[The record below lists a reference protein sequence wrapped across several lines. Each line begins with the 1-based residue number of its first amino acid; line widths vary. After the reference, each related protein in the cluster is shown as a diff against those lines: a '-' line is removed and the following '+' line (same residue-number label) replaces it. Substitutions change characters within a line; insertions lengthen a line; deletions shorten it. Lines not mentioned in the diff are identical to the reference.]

1 MTMSTLQKLR
11 GDLMLRVP
19 TLGQTLTLYRQG
31 ARLALFSFFAT
42 VVLCNLPW
50 RLIPTV
56 GEILQVLVAAVGF
69 YFSAALIGSLTPND
83 VDADTASR
91 RWL

>member
-1 MTMSTLQKLR
+1 
-11 GDLMLRVP
+11 MLRVP
-19 TLGQTLTLYRQG
+19 TLRRTLTLYRQG

-50 RLIPTV
+50 RLIPAV
-56 GEILQVLVAAVGF
+56 GEILQMLVAAVGF
-69 YFSAALIGSLTPND
+69 YLSAALISSLTPND

>member
-1 MTMSTLQKLR
+1 MTTLQQLR
-11 GDLMLRVP
+11 GDSMLRVP
-19 TLGQTLTLYRQG
+19 TLRRTLTLYRQG

-50 RLIPTV
+50 RLIPAV
-56 GEILQVLVAAVGF
+56 GEILQMLVAAVGF
-69 YFSAALIGSLTPND
+69 YLSAALISSLTPND

>member
-1 MTMSTLQKLR
+1 MSMLQKLR

-19 TLGQTLTLYRQG
+19 ILGRTLTLYRQG

-56 GEILQVLVAAVGF
+56 GEIL
-69 YFSAALIGSLTPND
+69 
-83 VDADTASR
+83 
-91 RWL
+91 